1 MKTILTAAL
10 MSLGLATTLTPA
22 STYAQYPAKP
32 IRIIVPFAAGGASD
46 AAARTLGQTLTKSLG
61 QTVLIENRPG
71 AGGSLAA
78 QAVLGAQ
85 PDGYTFL
92 WASAS
97 MVAIPFLQ
105 RSAPFQSL
113 NELTPVAMVG
123 RLTYCMFIPA
133 EVPAKTVG
141 EFVTYARA
149 NPGKLSYATGSLGEY
164 MVTAQ
169 FMKSAGISLVQVPY
183 KGGAAL
189 MPDLIAARVQ
199 LNFGPFAGGYPH
211 VKDGKLKMLATLLPN
226 RSPAAPDVPTMAE
239 AGVQNVSSPTWQA
252 LFAPPKTP
260 KEIVEKIS
268 REVTAALKDA
278 GLREQY
284 EKQAMHGE
292 ASTAAVLAAVV
303 TEDVETWRKFIK
315 DNNILQ
321 E

>member
-1 MKTILTAAL
+1 MKTIFTATL
-10 MSLGLATTLTPA
+10 LSLGLANTLVPA
-22 STYAQYPAKP
+22 SVYAQYPARP

-46 AAARTLGQTLTKSLG
+46 AAARTLGQTLAKSLG
-61 QTVLIENRPG
+61 QPILIENRPG

-78 QAVLGAQ
+78 QAVLAAQ
-85 PDGYTFL
+85 PDGYTLL

-97 MVAIPFLQ
+97 MVAIPYLQ
-105 RSAPFQSL
+105 KSAPFQSL
-113 NELTPVAMVG
+113 NEFSPVAMVG

-133 EVPAKTVG
+133 DVPVKTVG

-164 MVTAQ
+164 MVTVQ
-169 FMKSAGISLVQVPY
+169 LMTSAGINLVQVPY

-199 LNFGPFAGGYPH
+199 LNVGPFAGGYPH
-211 VKDGKLKMLATLLPN
+211 VKDGKLKMLATLLPH

-260 KEIVEKIS
+260 KEIVEKMS
-268 REVTAALKDA
+268 REVAAALKDA
-278 GLREQY
+278 GLREHY

-292 ASTAAVLAAVV
+292 ASTPAALAAVV
-303 TEDVETWRKFIK
+303 AEDVGTWRKFIK
-315 DNNILQ
+315 DNNIAQ